1 MLFSKD
7 RIGGALLLVF
17 CIAYGILSQ
26 KITLLPFQAKSA
38 FNAQTMPEILTVLG
52 ICLSVLVIL
61 FPASSDKPKLAGFNW
76 LTAFLFLC
84 LMSFYGLSVRPLGF
98 ILSTSFF
105 LMAGFALLGERSIL
119 KLIIIALPIVVGFWL
134 LMTKGL
140 DVFIEPLPWFLK
152 GK

>member
-7 RIGGALLLVF
+7 RIGGALLLIF
-17 CIAYGILSQ
+17 CITYGILSQ
-26 KITLLPFQAKSA
+26 QIILLPFQAKSA

-52 ICLSVLVIL
+52 VGLSVLVIL

-119 KLIIIALPIVVGFWL
+119 KLVIIALPLVVGFWF
-134 LMTKGL
+134 LMAKGL

>member
-17 CIAYGILSQ
+17 CITYGILSQ
-26 KITLLPFQAKSA
+26 QIILLPFQAKSA

-52 ICLSVLVIL
+52 VGLSALVIL

-76 LTAFLFLC
+76 LTAFLFMC

-105 LMAGFALLGERSIL
+105 LMAGFALLGERSTL
-119 KLIIIALPIVVGFWL
+119 KLVIIALPLVIGFWL

-140 DVFIEPLPWFLK
+140 DVFIEPLPWFMK

>member
-17 CIAYGILSQ
+17 CITYGILSQ
-26 KITLLPFQAKSA
+26 QIILLPFQAKSA

-52 ICLSVLVIL
+52 VGLSVLVIL

-119 KLIIIALPIVVGFWL
+119 KLVIIALPLVIGFWL